1 MGVSEIALLWQLT
14 ALQCCI
20 RPSYRQ
26 SICWECTLMK
36 VTISFTL
43 MRSINELQGIL
54 QELRASDL
62 SKVYGDCFTDLIYFS
77 CVRMVALCMNQQ
89 FVYWYLASCWANLT
103 SSMHAPKDS
112 ILHIIKILN
121 KGSLETPW
129 RSSLTS
135 AGFADG
141 QWMSGHFST
150 LDKIQS
156 HICQACYHQNSGT
169 KFQTRSSRQSCTQW
183 PYNSWLAHFHAPK
196 FSST

>member
-1 MGVSEIALLWQLT
+1 MGVPEIALLWQLI

-26 SICWECTLMK
+26 SICWKRTLMK

-43 MRSINELQGIL
+43 MRSIIELQGIL

-62 SKVYGDCFTDLIYFS
+62 SKVYGDCFTDLIYISAVLEWLHYVWTNNSCIDILPAAEQIWPVVCMLQRTPFS
-77 CVRMVALCMNQQ
+77 TLLKS
-89 FVYWYLASCWANLT
+89 WT
-103 SSMHAPKDS
+103 K
-112 ILHIIKILN
+112 
-121 KGSLETPW
+121 ETPW

-141 QWMSGHFST
+141 QRMSGHFST

-156 HICQACYHQNSGT
+156 HICQACYHQKLWDKIPDK
-169 KFQTRSSRQSCTQW
+169 KFQTELYTVTLQQLTCTF
-183 PYNSWLAHFHAPK
+183 LCA
-196 FSST
+196 